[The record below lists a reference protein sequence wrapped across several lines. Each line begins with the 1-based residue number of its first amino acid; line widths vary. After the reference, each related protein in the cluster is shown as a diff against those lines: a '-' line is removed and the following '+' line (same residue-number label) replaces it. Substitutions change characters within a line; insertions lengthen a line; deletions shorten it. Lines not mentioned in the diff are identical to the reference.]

1 MSVAPGRQGVIA
13 FFVTFCVCLV
23 ALAVA
28 LNVGW
33 VVLTLREIVPLLLGS
48 LIFAAIITGLI
59 LNTTFLVRE
68 IRRNEQHDAFVNAV
82 THELKTPVTS
92 IRLHLETLK
101 ARGAGVDENKRYE
114 FYDVMLKDSDRL
126 LHLIEQ
132 VLLAGQK
139 GRVPFQQMRID
150 LKALAEDCLAV
161 TRTQRHLPVE
171 ALTMVGRP
179 GERVEVL
186 GDPDHLRGAILNL
199 LDNAIKYSRDQIRV
213 EVEVGRGEDDMAMI
227 RVRDQGIG
235 IPPNETKRIFG
246 RFYRTPWALTQRVKG
261 TGLGLFIVAQTAKR
275 HGGRAFAQSEGVGRG
290 ATFTL
295 ELPSAPR
302 ADSFSV

>member
-1 MSVAPGRQGVIA
+1 MSVAPGRRGVIA

-48 LIFAAIITGLI
+48 LVFAAIITGLI

-68 IRRNEQHDAFVNAV
+68 IRLNEQHDAFVNAV

-101 ARGAGVDENKRYE
+101 ARGPAVDEAKRHE

-132 VLLAGQK
+132 VLSAGQK
-139 GRVPFQQMRID
+139 GRVAIQQVRID
-150 LKALAEDCLAV
+150 LNALADECV
-161 TRTQRHLPVE
+161 TRHTFATTSARRSAAHDQR
-171 ALTMVGRP
+171 AG
-179 GERVEVL
+179 
-186 GDPDHLRGAILNL
+186 
-199 LDNAIKYSRDQIRV
+199 
-213 EVEVGRGEDDMAMI
+213 
-227 RVRDQGIG
+227 
-235 IPPNETKRIFG
+235 
-246 RFYRTPWALTQRVKG
+246 
-261 TGLGLFIVAQTAKR
+261 
-275 HGGRAFAQSEGVGRG
+275 
-290 ATFTL
+290 
-295 ELPSAPR
+295 PS
-302 ADSFSV
+302 D

>member
-48 LIFAAIITGLI
+48 LVFAAIITGLI

-68 IRRNEQHDAFVNAV
+68 IRLNEQHDAFVNAV

-101 ARGAGVDENKRYE
+101 ARGLAVDEAKRHE

-126 LHLIEQ
+126 MHLIEQ
-132 VLLAGQK
+132 VLTAGQK
-139 GRVPFQQMRID
+139 GRASIQQVRVD
-150 LKALAEDCLAV
+150 LHALVDECITLS
-161 TRTQRHLPVE
+161 RSQRHLSPE
-171 ALTMVGRP
+171 ALRLISSP
-179 GERVEVL
+179 DHPIEVM
-186 GDPDHLRGAILNL
+186 GDPDHLRGAVLNL
-199 LDNAIKYSRDQIRV
+199 LDNAVKYSRENVRV
-213 EVEVGRGEDDMAMI
+213 EVEVCRGEEDLAVV

-295 ELPSAPR
+295 ELPSAPHSR
-302 ADSFSV
+302 V

>member
-1 MSVAPGRQGVIA
+1 VSVAPGRQGVIA

-48 LIFAAIITGLI
+48 LVFAAIITGLI

-68 IRRNEQHDAFVNAV
+68 IRLNEQHDAFVNAV

-101 ARGAGVDENKRYE
+101 ARGPAVDEAKRHE

-132 VLLAGQK
+132 VLTAGQK
-139 GRVPFQQMRID
+139 GRVPIQQVRID
-150 LKALAEDCLAV
+150 LGALADECVTV
-161 TRTQRHLPVE
+161 TRSQRHLPVE
-171 ALTMVGRP
+171 ALRMINP
-179 GERVEVL
+179 KDHPIEVM
-186 GDPDHLRGAILNL
+186 GDPDHLRGAVLNL
-199 LDNAIKYSRDQIRV
+199 LDNAVKYSREKIRV
-213 EVEVGRGEDDMAMI
+213 EVEVRKGEHDLAVV

-235 IPPNETKRIFG
+235 IPPNETRRIFG

-275 HGGRAFAQSEGVGRG
+275 HGGRAFAQSDGVGRG

-295 ELPSAPR
+295 ELPAAPN
-302 ADSFSV
+302 VHPLP